1 MDCYEFLLEITEQT
15 TVKEN
20 CCHLNC
26 LNEVARFPKALGSQP
41 HQDYGTGN
49 AWSHSYPCC
58 QKPEPVDAFMGLHA
72 FQVF

>member
-1 MDCYEFLLEITEQT
+1 MKLICNMDCYEFLLEITEQT

-49 AWSHSYPCC
+49 A
-58 QKPEPVDAFMGLHA
+58 
-72 FQVF
+72 